1 MLTSLIIAQ
10 ILSWVAIFA
19 LGIALL
25 AVARQVGVLHIRVVW
40 SVNRSGRTPRANSSG
55 SSSQA
60 LPSSPTEIGALSRH
74 DCSIQAKA
82 SSRSVVARSR

>member
-25 AVARQVGVLHIRVVW
+25 AVARQVGVLHIRVA
-40 SVNRSGRTPRANSSG
+40 PA
-55 SSSQA
+55 
-60 LPSSPTEIGALSRH
+60 GAL
-74 DCSIQAKA
+74 A
-82 SSRSVVARSR
+82 